1 MARSAHLGA
10 LALVGVL
17 AGLGCSRKV
26 PELAAT
32 APATPAAT
40 VAAAAEGPHGSRK
53 KKNIDVPV
61 IVDGAYVATLRAGEL
76 PTAAPARAKSVSGAP
91 RYYRLTEYL
100 AAVGVPVAKV
110 RAVHVRGNLA
120 RIASVE
126 GDELRREPNRFVFDF
141 LEGTTGVAKLAW
153 DTTGLKN
160 TFRVDEMREVI
171 VFVDKA
177 APEVDAKRSCYLE
190 AGKCSESIPY
200 ADGLEI
206 GKGTRVYLDG
216 KLVGQVKR
224 RRLGDDVVLG
234 KSADGTTEFAL
245 AKLLKSYGVDAARVR
260 GVDLVAG
267 DDVVARAGR
276 EALTE
281 SASFVLPA
289 HAHGRVRV
297 NVPAAWTA
305 TRAAA
310 SADVTAV
317 LVYQSTRPSARP
329 LHAIDSLP
337 ASPRAEEPAP
347 ADDG

>member
-1 MARSAHLGA
+1 MVRAIAMSMVA
-10 LALVGVL
+10 VVL
-17 AGLGCSRKV
+17 AGCSRKV
-26 PELAAT
+26 PEIVATAPVATKSEAT
-32 APATPAAT
+32 APAGKS
-40 VAAAAEGPHGSRK
+40 EGPHGSRK

-76 PTAAPARAKSVSGAP
+76 PSAVGAHAKSASEAP
-91 RYYRLTEYL
+91 RYYRLSEYL

-160 TFRVDEMREVI
+160 TFRVDEIRELI
-171 VFVDKA
+171 VFVDKS
-177 APEVDAKRSCYLE
+177 APGVDARRSCYLVE
-190 AGKCSESIPY
+190 NKCSEAVPY
-200 ADGLEI
+200 AADLEI

-224 RRLGDDVVLG
+224 RRLSDDVVLG
-234 KSADGTTEFAL
+234 KTSDGATEFAL
-245 AKLLKSYGVDAARVR
+245 GKLLAGFGVDATRVR
-260 GVDLVAG
+260 GVDLVSG
-267 DDVVARAGR
+267 DDVVGRAGKD
-276 EALTE
+276 AL
-281 SASFVLPA
+281 AAAPAFVLPA

-297 NVPAAWTA
+297 NVPASWQASSRED
-305 TRAAA
+305 RA
-310 SADVTAV
+310 ADVTAV

-329 LHAIDSLP
+329 LQTIDSLP
-337 ASPRAEEPAP
+337 ASPRAEEPSP